1 MLPQHT
7 LMAFEPS
14 TVELSKFQM
23 AFKPSTMM
31 PSKLQM
37 AFEPSTMALGMYM
50 GEKLFSTTFVLSTC
64 ERQRRYLR
72 RSVCARTKRWIMH
85 NKDTIVD
92 ITLDELA
99 EPLLITSGHSVWG
112 ACLYML
118 LLVMII
124 IRP

>member
-14 TVELSKFQM
+14 TV
-23 AFKPSTMM
+23 
-31 PSKLQM
+31 
-37 AFEPSTMALGMYM
+37 ALGMYM

-99 EPLLITSGHSVWG
+99 EPLLITSGHSVWE
-112 ACLYML
+112 ACLYMI